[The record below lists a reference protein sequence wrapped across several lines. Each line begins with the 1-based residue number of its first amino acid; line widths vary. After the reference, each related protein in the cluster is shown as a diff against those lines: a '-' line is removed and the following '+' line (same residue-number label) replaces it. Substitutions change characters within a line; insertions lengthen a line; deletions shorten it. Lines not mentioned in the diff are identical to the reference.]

1 MPKIFTSETQ
11 KTGEFWE
18 NITKKFLMKHDFSIS
33 DRNYTKKQG
42 EIDTIIEKTE
52 KLYFIEVKSISRP
65 NARYC

>member
-33 DRNYTKKQG
+33 DRNYTKK
-42 EIDTIIEKTE
+42 
-52 KLYFIEVKSISRP
+52 
-65 NARYC
+65 